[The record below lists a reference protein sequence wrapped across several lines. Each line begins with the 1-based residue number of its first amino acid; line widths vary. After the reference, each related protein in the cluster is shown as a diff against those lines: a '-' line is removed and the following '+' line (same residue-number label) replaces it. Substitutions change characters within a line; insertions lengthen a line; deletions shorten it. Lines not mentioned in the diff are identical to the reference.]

1 MELNTVLSYHRPI
14 FATELRSKNNLQRYI
29 DNQNSASSS
38 SPTNILCDENDTA
51 RIAERLFRGTNILA
65 PMVRAG
71 TIPLRL
77 LALEYGADTVF
88 TEEIVDYG
96 LMKTTRVVNDVLGT
110 VDYVENTTYK
120 IKGAWHNRYHNCI
133 TLTYKCNY
141 AYFRVHVL

>member
-1 MELNTVLSYHRPI
+1 MELNTVLSYHRSI
-14 FATELRSKNNLQRYI
+14 FATELRSKKNFQKYI
-29 DNQNSASSS
+29 ETQEPVSSS
-38 SPTNILCDENDTA
+38 SPANILCDENDTA

-88 TEEIVDYG
+88 TEEIIDFG
-96 LMKTTRVVNDVLGT
+96 IMKTTRLVNDVLGT

-120 IKGAWHNRYHNCI
+120 IKGA
-133 TLTYKCNY
+133 
-141 AYFRVHVL
+141 

>member
-1 MELNTVLSYHRPI
+1 MELNTVLSYHRSI
-14 FATELRSKNNLQRYI
+14 FATELRSKKNFQNYI
-29 DNQNSASSS
+29 ETQEPVSSS
-38 SPTNILCDENDTA
+38 SPANILCDENDTA

-88 TEEIVDYG
+88 TEEIIDFG
-96 LMKTTRVVNDVLGT
+96 IMKTTRLVNDVLGT

-120 IKGAWHNRYHNCI
+120 IKGA
-133 TLTYKCNY
+133 
-141 AYFRVHVL
+141 

>member
-1 MELNTVLSYHRPI
+1 MELNTVLSYHRSI
-14 FATELRSKNNLQRYI
+14 FATALRSKKNFQKYI
-29 DNQNSASSS
+29 ETQEPVSSS
-38 SPTNILCDENDTA
+38 SPANILCNENDTA

-88 TEEIVDYG
+88 TEEIIDFG
-96 LMKTTRVVNDVLGT
+96 IMKTTRLVNDVLGT

-120 IKGAWHNRYHNCI
+120 IKGA
-133 TLTYKCNY
+133 
-141 AYFRVHVL
+141 